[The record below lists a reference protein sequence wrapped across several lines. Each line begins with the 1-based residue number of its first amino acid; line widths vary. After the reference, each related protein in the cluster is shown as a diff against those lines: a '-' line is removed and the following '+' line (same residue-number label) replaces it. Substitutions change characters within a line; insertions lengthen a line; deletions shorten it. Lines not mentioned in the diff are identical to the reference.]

1 MNFAI
6 LLRAEKRDAK
16 ESLSKGGSWMSEK
29 ERSLHFLP
37 GAEWMTRHER
47 EHHLISSGSNRR
59 MKQDALFS
67 GYTPTAD
74 LTAKASYCPGKVS
87 FSSPEEKSSSGS
99 MPS

>member
-1 MNFAI
+1 
-6 LLRAEKRDAK
+6 
-16 ESLSKGGSWMSEK
+16 
-29 ERSLHFLP
+29 
-37 GAEWMTRHER
+37 MTRHER
-47 EHHLISSGSNRR
+47 EHRLILGGSNWG

-67 GYTPTAD
+67 EYAPTAD